1 MHSIRNLALF
11 FGALLPAAFAAPA
24 KKVSEPEY
32 IPNKYIVTLKNGV
45 STSDFESHINWA
57 RDIHARSLNR
67 RDTAGVEKTYSIDNF
82 KAYAVEMDAATVA
95 EIKANPQVAIVEQD
109 QIWHLFDDVVEVS
122 EREVSE
128 RSLVQQTGATWG
140 LGTISH
146 RSKGSTNYIYDNS
159 AGAGTFA
166 YIVDT
171 GLLTTH
177 TQFGGRGSY
186 GYNAVGGQN
195 VDSNGHGTHVAGTLG
210 GATYG
215 VAKAAT
221 IISVKV
227 FSGSSSSTSIIL
239 DGFNWA
245 VNDIRTKGRQSK
257 SVISMSL
264 GGGYSAA
271 FNNAVNSA
279 YTAGVLSVIAAG
291 NDAIDASS
299 VSPASAANAITVGAI
314 DSNWAF
320 AYFSNFGSYVDI
332 SAPGVNVL
340 SSWIGGNSA
349 TNTISGTSMSTP
361 HVAGLA
367 LYLIALEGLSTP
379 AAVTSRIKA
388 LGTSNGI
395 TSLPRSTVNLIA
407 YNGNGA

>member
-1 MHSIRNLALF
+1 MHSFRNLALF

-24 KKVSEPEY
+24 TRKVSEPEY
-32 IPNKYIVTLKNGV
+32 IPNKYIVTLKSGI
-45 STSDFESHINWA
+45 STADFESHLNWA
-57 RDIHARSLNR
+57 RDVHARSLSR
-67 RDTAGVEKTYSIDNF
+67 RDTAGVEKTYSIHDFN
-82 KAYAVEMDAATVA
+82 AYAVEMDVETLAA
-95 EIKANPQVAIVEQD
+95 IKASPQVAEVEQD
-109 QIWHLFDDVVEVS
+109 QVWHLFDEPHELA
-122 EREVSE
+122 ERA
-128 RSLVQQTGATWG
+128 LVTQTGAPWG

-146 RSKGSTNYIYDNS
+146 KTSGSTSYIYDSS
-159 AGAGTFA
+159 AGTGTFA

-177 TQFGGRGSY
+177 TQFGTRGSI
-186 GYNAVGGQN
+186 GYNAVGGAS
-195 VDSNGHGTHVAGTLG
+195 VDSNGHGTHVAGTLAG
-210 GATYG
+210 STYG

-245 VNDIRTKGRQSK
+245 VSDITSK
-257 SVISMSL
+257 SRKSKAVISMSL

-279 YTAGVLSVIAAG
+279 YTSGILSVIAAG
-291 NDAIDASS
+291 NDAVNAANT
-299 VSPASAANAITVGAI
+299 SPASAANALTVAAI
-314 DSNWAF
+314 DSSWAF
-320 AYFSNFGSYVDI
+320 AYFSNYGSVVDI
-332 SAPGVNVL
+332 AAPGVSVL
-340 SSWIGGNSA
+340 SSWIGSNTA

-367 LYLIALEGLSTP
+367 LYLMALEGLSTP
-379 AAVTSRIKA
+379 AAVTARIKA
-388 LGTSNGI
+388 LGTSGKI
-395 TSLPRSTVNLIA
+395 TSLPSGTVNLVA

>member
-1 MHSIRNLALF
+1 MHSFRSLALF
-11 FGALLPAAFAAPA
+11 FGALLPAALAAPA
-24 KKVSEPEY
+24 KKPSEPEY
-32 IPNKYIVTLKNGV
+32 IPNKYIITLKTGI
-45 STSDFESHINWA
+45 STADFESHVNWA
-57 RDIHARSLNR
+57 RDVHASSLTRRS
-67 RDTAGVEKTYSIDNF
+67 TAGIEKTYSIEDFN
-82 KAYAVEMDAATVA
+82 AYAVEMDEATLA
-95 EIKANPQVAIVEQD
+95 KIKASPQVAEVEQD
-109 QIWHLFDDVVEVS
+109 QVWHLFDEVH
-122 EREVSE
+122 EVSE
-128 RSLVQQTGATWG
+128 RSLVTQTGSTWG

-146 RSKGSTNYIYDNS
+146 KSSGSTSYVYDNS

-177 TQFGGRGSY
+177 NQFGGRGSY

-195 VDSNGHGTHVAGTLG
+195 IDSNGHGTHVAGTLAG
-210 GATYG
+210 STYG

-227 FSGSSSSTSIIL
+227 FTGSSSSTSIIL

-245 VNDIRTKGRQSK
+245 VSDITSKGRKSK
-257 SVISMSL
+257 AVISMSL

-279 YTAGVLSVIAAG
+279 YTSGVLSVIAAG
-291 NDAIDASS
+291 NDGANAANT
-299 VSPASAANAITVGAI
+299 SPASAANALTIAAI
-314 DSNWAF
+314 DSSWNF
-320 AYFSNFGSYVDI
+320 ASFSNYGSVVDI
-332 SAPGVNVL
+332 AAPGVSVL
-340 SSWIGGNSA
+340 SSWIGSNTA

-367 LYLIALEGLSTP
+367 LYLIGLEGLSTP
-379 AAVTSRIKA
+379 AAVTARIKA
-388 LGTSNGI
+388 LGTSGKI
-395 TSLPRSTVNLIA
+395 SGLPSGTVNLIA

>member
-1 MHSIRNLALF
+1 MYSIRSLVLF
-11 FGALLPAAFAAPA
+11 FGALLPAALAAPA
-24 KKVSEPEY
+24 KKPSVPEY
-32 IPNKYIVTLKNGV
+32 IPNKYIVTLKSGI
-45 STSDFESHINWA
+45 STADFESHVDWA
-57 RDIHARSLNR
+57 RDIHAHSLIRRS
-67 RDTAGVEKTYSIDNF
+67 TAGVEKTYSIKDFN
-82 KAYAVEMDAATVA
+82 AYAVEMDEATLA
-95 EIKANPQVAIVEQD
+95 KIKASPQVAEVEQD
-109 QIWHLFDDVVEVS
+109 QVWHLFDEAHEVA
-122 EREVSE
+122 E
-128 RSLVQQTGATWG
+128 RSLVTQSGSTWG

-146 RSKGSTNYIYDNS
+146 RTRGYTNYIYDSS
-159 AGAGTFA
+159 AGAGTYA

-177 TQFGGRGSY
+177 NEFGGRGSY

-195 VDSNGHGTHVAGTLG
+195 IDSNGHGTHVAGTLG
-210 GATYG
+210 GSTYG

-245 VNDIRTKGRQSK
+245 VSDITSKGRKSK
-257 SVISMSL
+257 AVISMSL

-279 YTAGVLSVIAAG
+279 YSSGILSVIAAG
-291 NDAIDASS
+291 NDGVDAANT
-299 VSPASAANAITVGAI
+299 SPASAANAITVCAI

-320 AYFSNFGSYVDI
+320 AYFSNYGSVVDI
-332 SAPGVNVL
+332 CAPGVNVL
-340 SSWIGGNSA
+340 SSWIGSNTA
-349 TNTISGTSMSTP
+349 TNTISGTSMATP

-367 LYLIALEGLSTP
+367 LYLMALEGLSTP
-379 AAVTSRIKA
+379 SAVTARIKA
-388 LGTSNGI
+388 LGTPGKI
-395 TSLPRSTVNLIA
+395 TGVPSGTVNLVA

>member
-1 MHSIRNLALF
+1 MQSFRNLALF
-11 FGALLPAAFAAPA
+11 FGALLPAALAAPA
-24 KKVSEPEY
+24 SKQAGKPEY
-32 IPNKYIVTLKNGV
+32 VPNKYIVTLKTGI
-45 STSDFESHINWA
+45 SSADFESHVNWA
-57 RDIHARSLNR
+57 RDVHSRSLSR
-67 RDTAGVEKTYSIDNF
+67 RDTVGVEKTYNIDDFN
-82 KAYAVEMDAATVA
+82 AYAVEMDEQTLA
-95 EIKANPQVAIVEQD
+95 EIRANPQVAEVEQD
-109 QIWHLFDDVVEVS
+109 QVWHLFDEVHEVS
-122 EREVSE
+122 ERA
-128 RSLVQQTGATWG
+128 LVTQSGATWG

-146 RSKGSTNYIYDNS
+146 RTSGSTNYIYDSS
-159 AGAGTFA
+159 AGTGTFA

-177 TQFGGRGSY
+177 TQFGTRGSY
-186 GYNAVGGQN
+186 GYNAVGGAN

-210 GATYG
+210 GSTYG

-227 FSGSSSSTSIIL
+227 FTGSSSTTAIIL

-245 VNDIRTKGRQSK
+245 VNDITGKGRQSK

-264 GGGYSAA
+264 GGGFSSA

-279 YTAGVLSVIAAG
+279 YNVGVLSVIAAG
-291 NDAIDASS
+291 NDATNAANT
-299 VSPASAANAITVGAI
+299 SPASAANALTVAAI
-314 DSNWAF
+314 DSSWRF
-320 AYFSNFGSYVDI
+320 ASFSNYGAVVDI
-332 SAPGVNVL
+332 AAPGVSVL

-379 AAVTSRIKA
+379 AAVTARIKA
-388 LGTSNGI
+388 LGTPSRITGI
-395 TSLPRSTVNLIA
+395 PSGTVNLIA

>member
-1 MHSIRNLALF
+1 MHSFRNLALF

-24 KKVSEPEY
+24 SKKASEPEY
-32 IPNKYIVTLKNGV
+32 IPNKYIVTLKSGI
-45 STSDFESHINWA
+45 STTDFESHINWA
-57 RDIHARSLNR
+57 RDVHARSLSR
-67 RDTAGVEKTYSIDNF
+67 RDTAGVEKTYNIKDF
-82 KAYAVEMDAATVA
+82 TAYAVEMDAQTLA
-95 EIKANPQVAIVEQD
+95 EIKAHPQVAEVEQD
-109 QIWHLFDDVVEVS
+109 QVWHLFDEPHELS
-122 EREVSE
+122 ERALTTQS
-128 RSLVQQTGATWG
+128 GATWG

-146 RSKGSTNYIYDNS
+146 RNSGSTSYIYDSS
-159 AGAGTFA
+159 AGAGTYA

-186 GYNAVGGQN
+186 GYNAVGGAN

-210 GATYG
+210 GSTYG

-239 DGFNWA
+239 DGYNWA
-245 VNDIRTKGRQSK
+245 VNDIISKGRQS
-257 SVISMSL
+257 
-264 GGGYSAA
+264 
-271 FNNAVNSA
+271 NS
-279 YTAGVLSVIAAG
+279 GVLSVIAAG
-291 NDAIDASS
+291 NDGVDAANT
-299 VSPASAANAITVGAI
+299 SPASAANALTVAAI
-314 DSNWAF
+314 DSSWAF
-320 AYFSNFGSYVDI
+320 ASFSNYGAVVDI
-332 SAPGVNVL
+332 AAPGVSVL
-340 SSWIGGNSA
+340 SSWIGSNTA

-379 AAVTSRIKA
+379 AAVTARIKA
-388 LGTSNGI
+388 LGTSGKISGI
-395 TSLPRSTVNLIA
+395 RSGTVNLIS

>member
-1 MHSIRNLALF
+1 MLSFRSLALF
-11 FGALLPAAFAAPA
+11 FGALLPAALAAPA
-24 KKVSEPEY
+24 SKTASEPEY
-32 IPNKYIVTLKNGV
+32 IPNKYIVTLRSGI
-45 STSDFESHINWA
+45 STADFERHVSWA
-57 RDIHARSLNR
+57 RDVHSRSLNR
-67 RDTAGVEKTYSIDNF
+67 RDTVGVEKTYSIDDFN
-82 KAYAVEMDAATVA
+82 AYAVHMDEQTLA
-95 EIKANPQVAIVEQD
+95 EIRANPQVADVEQD
-109 QIWHLFDDVVEVS
+109 QIWHLFDEAHELS
-122 EREVSE
+122 ERA
-128 RSLVQQTGATWG
+128 LVTQTGAPYG

-146 RSKGSTNYIYDNS
+146 RNSGSTSYIYDNS
-159 AGAGTFA
+159 AGAGTYA

-177 TQFGGRGSY
+177 TQFGTRGSY
-186 GYNAVGGQN
+186 GYNAVGGAN

-210 GATYG
+210 GSTYG

-221 IISVKV
+221 LISVKV

-245 VNDIRTKGRQSK
+245 VNDIRSKSRQSK

-271 FNNAVNSA
+271 FNNAVESA
-279 YTAGVLSVIAAG
+279 YSAGILSVIAAG
-291 NDAIDASS
+291 NDGVNAANT
-299 VSPASAANAITVGAI
+299 SPASAPNAITVAAI
-314 DSNWAF
+314 DSSWGF
-320 AYFSNFGSYVDI
+320 AYFSNYGAVVDI
-332 SAPGVNVL
+332 AAPGVNVL
-340 SSWIGGNSA
+340 SSWIGSNTA

-379 AAVTSRIKA
+379 AAVTARIKA
-388 LGTSNGI
+388 LGTSGKI
-395 TSLPRSTVNLIA
+395 SSVPSGTVNLIA

>member
-1 MHSIRNLALF
+1 MHSFRSLALF
-11 FGALLPAAFAAPA
+11 FGALLPAALAAPA
-24 KKVSEPEY
+24 KKPSEPEY
-32 IPNKYIVTLKNGV
+32 IPNKYIVTLKNGI
-45 STSDFESHINWA
+45 STADFESHVDWA
-57 RDIHARSLNR
+57 RDVHARSLSSH
-67 RDTAGVEKTYSIDNF
+67 AGVHKTYSIADFN
-82 KAYAVEMDAATVA
+82 AYAVEMDVATLA
-95 EIKANPQVAIVEQD
+95 QIKANPQVAQVEQD
-109 QIWHLFDDVVEVS
+109 QIWHLFDEVH
-122 EREVSE
+122 EVSE
-128 RSLVQQTGATWG
+128 RSLVSQSGSTWG
-140 LGTISH
+140 LATISH
-146 RSKGSTNYIYDNS
+146 RAKGNTNYIYDNS
-159 AGAGTFA
+159 AGAGTYA

-177 TQFGGRGSY
+177 NEFGGRGSY

-195 VDSNGHGTHVAGTLG
+195 VDSNGHGTHVAGTLA

-239 DGFNWA
+239 DGYNWA
-245 VNDIRTKGRQSK
+245 VNDILSKGRKSK
-257 SVISMSL
+257 SVLSLSL

-279 YTAGVLSVIAAG
+279 YSSGVLSVIAAG
-291 NDAIDASS
+291 NDGVNAANT
-299 VSPASAANAITVGAI
+299 SPASAANAITVAAI

-320 AYFSNFGSYVDI
+320 AYFSNYGAVVDI
-332 SAPGVNVL
+332 AAPGVSVL
-340 SSWIGGNSA
+340 SSWIGSNSA

-379 AAVTSRIKA
+379 AAVTARIKA
-388 LGTSNGI
+388 LGTSGKI
-395 TSLPRSTVNLIA
+395 TSLPSGTVNLIA

>member
-1 MHSIRNLALF
+1 MHSFRSLALF
-11 FGALLPAAFAAPA
+11 FGALLPAALAAPTS
-24 KKVSEPEY
+24 KKPEY
-32 IPNKYIVTLKNGV
+32 IPNKYIVTLKSGI
-45 STSDFESHINWA
+45 STSEFESHVSWA
-57 RDIHARSLNR
+57 RDVHSRSLSR
-67 RDTAGVEKTYSIDNF
+67 RDTAGVERTYNIKDFN
-82 KAYAVEMDAATVA
+82 AYAVEMDAQALA
-95 EIKANPQVAIVEQD
+95 EIKAHPQVAEVEQD
-109 QIWHLFDDVVEVS
+109 QVWHLFDEAHELS
-122 EREVSE
+122 ERALTTQS
-128 RSLVQQTGATWG
+128 GAPWG

-146 RSKGSTNYIYDNS
+146 RNPGSTSYIYDSS

-177 TQFGGRGSY
+177 TEFGNRASY
-186 GYNAVGGQN
+186 GYNAVGGANQ
-195 VDSNGHGTHVAGTLG
+195 DTNGHGTHTAGTLG

-239 DGFNWA
+239 DGYNWG
-245 VNDIRTKGRQSK
+245 VNDIISKGRQSK
-257 SVISMSL
+257 AVLSLSL
-264 GGGYSAA
+264 GGGFSSA
-271 FNNAVNSA
+271 FNSAVNNA
-279 YTAGVLSVIAAG
+279 YSSGVLSVIAAG
-291 NDAIDASS
+291 NDGADAANT
-299 VSPASAANAITVGAI
+299 SPASAANALTIAAI
-314 DSNWAF
+314 DINWAF
-320 AYFSNFGSYVDI
+320 ASFSNYGSVVDI
-332 SAPGVNVL
+332 AAPGVNVL
-340 SSWIGGNSA
+340 SSWIGSNTA

-388 LGTSNGI
+388 LGTSGRISGI
-395 TSLPRSTVNLIA
+395 RSGTVNLIA